1 MYNLETG
8 NYSAKEVMK
17 ALRTHRTVSYR
28 YELLD
33 KNDRPIGDVTA
44 SGKVSFNSG
53 SAIKRVARLAIKE
66 EKEVD
71 YLSDRIKPYMR
82 LKMNGKMVEFPLGVF
97 LMSSPSRRADA
108 VTISKDITIIMQSI
122 AKRLATSRLVI

>member
-1 MYNLETG
+1 MYSLETG
-8 NYSAKEVMK
+8 DYSEKEVLK

-44 SGKVSFNSG
+44 SGSVSFDSG
-53 SAIKRVARLAIKE
+53 SAIKRVARLSIKE

-71 YLSDRIKPYMR
+71 YLSDRN
-82 LKMNGKMVEFPLGVF
+82 L
-97 LMSSPSRRADA
+97 A
-108 VTISKDITIIMQSI
+108 VTYDILVPVIENPDKTGPCIMDQTVADIEDPSEAFVALKNI
-122 AKRLATSRLVI
+122 MTFLKKHN